1 MVTQAVGACRSRSA
15 SGVRIVAAGAG
26 SRRQCV
32 PTSSAAASAPPG
44 LSSGRRDAGE
54 AAAESAS
61 QRLGGQDALI
71 QRVWLAL
78 RLPQAWDRI
87 EYQPGGQGQKWSEA
101 FAPRS
106 QVEAMV
112 AELEASSDRSR
123 WRRFPFTAG
132 RLDEPVVGNPYQD
145 WPVADSSDAPM
156 PRLPGQPWPAP
167 ISRPEPR
174 PPP

>member
-1 MVTQAVGACRSRSA
+1 MARRAAPTCEPGHSRLINLPPRSAAAVVTQAVGACRSRSA

-61 QRLGGQDALI
+61 QRLGGQDAFI

-112 AELEASSDRSR
+112 AELEAKLG
-123 WRRFPFTAG
+123 PI
-132 RLDEPVVGNPYQD
+132 E
-145 WPVADSSDAPM
+145 VAAVP
-156 PRLPGQPWPAP
+156 LH
-167 ISRPEPR
+167 SRPAR
-174 PPP
+174 